1 MVEKEFTQEQLN
13 VLADLVLN
21 EMSKLREFTHGRGDA
36 VREALLEEIGSLHT
50 LYNYL
55 IA

>member
-1 MVEKEFTQEQLN
+1 MKEKVFSEEQLN
-13 VLADLVLN
+13 VLADLILN
-21 EMSKLREFTHGRGDA
+21 EMTKLREFTHGRGDA

>member
-1 MVEKEFTQEQLN
+1 MKEKVFTQEQLD

-21 EMSKLREFTHGRGDA
+21 EMGRLREFTQGRGDA
-36 VREALLEEIGSLHT
+36 EREAILDEVGSLYT

-55 IA
+55 IV